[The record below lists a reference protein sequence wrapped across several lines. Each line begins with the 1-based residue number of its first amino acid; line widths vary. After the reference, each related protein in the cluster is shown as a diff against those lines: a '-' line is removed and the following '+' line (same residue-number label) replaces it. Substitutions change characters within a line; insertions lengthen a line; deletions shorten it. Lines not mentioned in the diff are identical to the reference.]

1 MNNVMEMFDKSP
13 KYPKKKIRGTIRYTM
28 DKYHPDYSCT
38 LPVKDRDK
46 VQEFSDTYMF
56 DVNNPR
62 SMQYGATME
71 NMISYMKHDLML
83 VAGGGYTTAHI
94 HNISFEFKEV

>member
-1 MNNVMEMFDKSP
+1 MFEELFGGN
-13 KYPKKKIRGTIRYTM
+13 KYPKKKIKGTIYYTV
-28 DKYHPDYSCT
+28 DKYHPDYQYI
-38 LPVKDRDK
+38 PNPEK

-62 SMQYGATME
+62 SMQYRATME

>member
-1 MNNVMEMFDKSP
+1 MNSVMGMFDKSP
-13 KYPKKKIRGTIRYTM
+13 KYPKKKIKATIYYTM
-28 DKYHPDYSCT
+28 DKYHPDYYT
-38 LPVKDRDK
+38 LPIESRGK

-71 NMISYMKHDLML
+71 NMISYMKSDLRL
-83 VAGGGYTTAHI
+83 VADGGYDSKHI
-94 HNISFEFKEV
+94 HNINFEFKEL

>member
-13 KYPKKKIRGTIRYTM
+13 KYPKKNIKGTIYYTV
-28 DKYHPDYSCT
+28 DKFHPDYQYI
-38 LPVKDRDK
+38 LNPEK

-71 NMISYMKHDLML
+71 EMISYMKHDLML
-83 VAGGGYTTAHI
+83 VAGGGYTAAHI

>member
-1 MNNVMEMFDKSP
+1 MT
-13 KYPKKKIRGTIRYTM
+13 YPKKKIKGTIYYTM
-28 DKYHPDYSCT
+28 DEYHPDYWRT
-38 LPVKDRDK
+38 LPVTDRDK
-46 VQEFSDTYMF
+46 VQKFSDTYMF

-71 NMISYMKHDLML
+71 DMTSYMKYDLML
-83 VAGGGYTTAHI
+83 TAGGGYTVAHI

>member
-1 MNNVMEMFDKSP
+1 MNNVMESP
-13 KYPKKKIRGTIRYTM
+13 KYPKKKIRGTIYYTM
-28 DKYHPDYSCT
+28 DKYHPDYWYT
-38 LPVKDRDK
+38 LPVTDRDK

-71 NMISYMKHDLML
+71 QMKAYIKHDLML
-83 VAGGGYTTAHI
+83 IAGGGYTAAHI
-94 HNISFEFKEV
+94 HNIRFEFKEV